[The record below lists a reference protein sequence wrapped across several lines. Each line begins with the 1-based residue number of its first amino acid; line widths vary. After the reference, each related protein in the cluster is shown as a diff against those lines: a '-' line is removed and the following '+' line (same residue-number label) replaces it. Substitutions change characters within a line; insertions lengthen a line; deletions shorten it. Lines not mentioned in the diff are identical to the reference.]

1 MSTSY
6 PPSDVSPAEA
16 ISNLVVRVTREYTG
30 RGPTKA
36 RTHINRDLI
45 SVVLEDTLTRGERT
59 LVESQR
65 EVQVI
70 AMRLA
75 FQDAMRDALVDG
87 VQEITG
93 REVIAFMSSNH
104 IDPDMAIESF
114 VLAPER

>member
-1 MSTSY
+1 MSSPVVTG
-6 PPSDVSPAEA
+6 VSPSEA

-36 RTHINRDLI
+36 RTHIVKDLV

-59 LVESQR
+59 LVESNR
-65 EVQVI
+65 GSQVL

-75 FQDAMRDALVDG
+75 YQDAMQVALVDG
-87 VQEITG
+87 VQEILG
-93 REVIAFMSSNH
+93 REVLAFMSSNH

-114 VLAPER
+114 VLTPER